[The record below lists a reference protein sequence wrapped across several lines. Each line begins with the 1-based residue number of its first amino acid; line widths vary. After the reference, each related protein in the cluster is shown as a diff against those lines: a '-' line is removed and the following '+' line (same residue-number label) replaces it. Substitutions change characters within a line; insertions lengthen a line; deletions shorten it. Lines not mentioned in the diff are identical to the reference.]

1 MRERSPVITAA
12 FTDAAGL
19 PIEGT
24 GEGTGQI
31 GASAF
36 TGVNSEAKSDAATG
50 ALGVTRNLRIKEAV

>member
-24 GEGTGQI
+24 GQI

-36 TGVNSEAKSDAATG
+36 TEVNSEAKSDAATG